1 MATYQDP
8 RDQSR
13 DAAASRETKAKQ
25 TERKAEAEAPKPQ
38 QPITDWAAI

>member
-8 RDQSR
+8 RDVSR
-13 DAAASRETKAKQ
+13 DSAASRDPKAKQ

-38 QPITDWAAI
+38 PPITDWAAI